1 MHMEEAA
8 NLISSLQQTLSEV
21 DEVVA
26 NLNERSKRT
35 IMHIETAA
43 QRLIQTITEHRHK
56 LVSRVCEITEAK
68 LRALQ
73 GEKELVQDNFRAVED
88 VLRCAQN
95 TGAVEDSEEWKNAL
109 SLKLRNL
116 KGVAFDFQEYDE
128 DMEFHFLYRDESLLA
143 AICKFGDVFTV
154 PNEGHPR
161 KLESHEVV
169 ELHANE
175 DVLEESTEEFETAAE
190 DLVDVGGGESLLM
203 ELQENFSS
211 PGETTVSEIDN
222 FVEAVLTRV
231 FEETVDV
238 TQLKEGANERKEL
251 RKGREGIASKVK
263 GKEEVGDL
271 NETEQDGED
280 ETAREM
286 IQNLD
291 DKKSDFSDSVD
302 YQAPVTEEDKT
313 FSAVNKEP
321 VSTTIEDQI
330 IMNDLNNNSDVSPLE
345 GSFIKKI

>member
-56 LVSRVCEITEAK
+56 LVSKVCEITEAK

-73 GEKELVQDNFRAVED
+73 GEKELVQDNFKAVED

-95 TGAVEDSEEWKNAL
+95 TGAVEDSEEWENAL
-109 SLKLRNL
+109 SRLLRNL
-116 KGVAFDFQEYDE
+116 KGVVFDFEEYNE
-128 DMEFHFLYRDESLLA
+128 DLKFHFLYWDEKLLA

-154 PNEGHPR
+154 PNETHPR
-161 KLESHEVV
+161 KVKSHEVV
-169 ELHANE
+169 VLHANE
-175 DVLEESTEEFETAAE
+175 DVIEESAVEFNEPATKGFE
-190 DLVDVGGGESLLM
+190 DVGDSKPLLM
-203 ELQENFSS
+203 ELHENFSS
-211 PGETTVSEIDN
+211 PGETIVSEIDN

-231 FEETVDV
+231 LEETVNV
-238 TQLKEGANERKEL
+238 TQFKEGATDESKEL
-251 RKGREGIASKVK
+251 SKEGITSEEKS
-263 GKEEVGDL
+263 KEEVGNL
-271 NETEQDGED
+271 NETKQGGDD
-280 ETAREM
+280 EIAREM
-286 IQNLD
+286 IQNLE
-291 DKKSDFSDSVD
+291 DKKSDFSDSVE

-321 VSTTIEDQI
+321 ASTTIDDETI
-330 IMNDLNNNSDVSPLE
+330 NDLNNNSDVFHPWKEAL
-345 GSFIKKI
+345 